1 MPTTIRNFTANESE
15 IDKLL
20 RENASWKKEVAIS
33 AEEIIFLNSFLDADV
48 FQDYITGLQEK
59 LEFFNNEL
67 ENLKTEN
74 MDLTMEIHN
83 HRYDIEGMM
92 ECEDI
97 GCERFYH
104 DEHLKLE
111 ERVRK
116 FLINLKAFELDV
128 FAYTGPL
135 LKKSH

>member
-1 MPTTIRNFTANESE
+1 MPTTIRNFTANENE

-20 RENASWKKEVAIS
+20 RENAMWKKDVALS
-33 AEEIIFLNSFLDADV
+33 SETIIFLNHFLQADI
-48 FQDYITGLQEK
+48 FQEDIEDLDEK
-59 LEFFNNEL
+59 LLYFKNQL

-104 DEHLKLE
+104 EEHVKLE
-111 ERVRK
+111 ERVQR
-116 FLINLKAFELDV
+116 FLKNLKAFELEV
-128 FAYTGPL
+128 YSFSGPL
-135 LKKSH
+135 LRKIL